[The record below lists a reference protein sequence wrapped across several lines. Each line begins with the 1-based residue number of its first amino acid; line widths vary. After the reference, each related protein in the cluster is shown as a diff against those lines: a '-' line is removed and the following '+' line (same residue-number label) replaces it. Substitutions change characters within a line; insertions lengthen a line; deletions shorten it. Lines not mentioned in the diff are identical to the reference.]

1 MFNYFIRLEP
11 KEVWV
16 HVFFGT
22 LVSKG
27 LCICEKFSTYVT

>member
-16 HVFFGT
+16 HFGT

>member
-1 MFNYFIRLEP
+1 MLDYFICLVP

-16 HVFFGT
+16 HVFVST

-27 LCICEKFSTYVT
+27 LYICEKFSTYVT